1 MMKMEHSGY
10 YFADRTGVTESKK
23 LDLIPAVTIPK
34 EAIDEEVERLANLPA
49 PANGRRVSRIANP
62 LTGVGEGLA
71 LGIDVSIS
79 VLKSGERTSPMKAGD
94 LMLSAPGWAVHNHA
108 SLEEDVHELTVQDS
122 PLNIWMGSLLWQES
136 FDQPIELLGA
146 APGLHHQPTHLTP
159 PRAWPTLA

>member
-1 MMKMEHSGY
+1 MKMEHSGC
-10 YFADRTGVTESKK
+10 YFADRTGVTESK

-71 LGIDVSIS
+71 PGIDVSIS
-79 VLKSGERTSPMKAGD
+79 VLRPSERTTPRKAGD
-94 LMLSAPGWAVHNHA
+94 PMLSAPGWAVHNHA
-108 SLEEDVHELTVQDS
+108 SLEEDVYQLTVQDS

-136 FDQPIELLGA
+136 LDQPIELLGA
-146 APGLHHQPTHLTP
+146 AQGFTTNRH
-159 PRAWPTLA
+159 A